1 MGTLVLDDLADDP
14 RVMGPRT
21 EAPGDSRRP
30 REEDAG
36 QPPPSAPDPRDRQH
50 ADREHARRRAR

>member
-21 EAPGDSRRP
+21 EAPGDAGRP
-30 REEDAG
+30 REEAG
-36 QPPPSAPDPRDRQH
+36 QPPRPATDPRDQQH
-50 ADREHARRRAR
+50 ADREHARRRVR